1 LRAIGDSFRWPEGVP
16 LPAFIA
22 GIMRSPVDGRVHER
36 RRLAE
41 RAGGLAIDRPEL
53 AAEGL

>member
-1 LRAIGDSFRWPEGVP
+1 MRALDDSCRWPDGVP
-16 LPAFIA
+16 LLAFIA